1 MIYNLIFG
9 LSGGFATASWGAFKD
24 SPYENFSLLSFLR
37 SPLITVVYY
46 MGLLTIF
53 TGNQSNIH
61 NFVYLFSAIALERLT
76 QEYWKAFFRKN
87 QRKNIYKIPQSFH
100 IFGKVPTYTTRIIIG
115 ILITS
120 LTSVIIILLS
130 LLKYY
135 GNYWIIPSII
145 LSIIP
150 AIGGV
155 WKDAPIEG
163 FEILKFPRSFIV
175 MFLSAF
181 IIHSYTD
188 NLAILILGSAARKIF
203 PNHTQQTVVYKPHSI
218 CCQLFSLNHLD
229 NCIMAIITRLSAGKR
244 NPSRVNI
251 YVDGLFTLALSLDEV
266 VKQGLAKGVEL
277 SPERIQSLK
286 AFDDAE
292 KVYAKV
298 LNFLSF
304 RPRSIKEVRDRLR
317 EYQVKDPDQQD
328 SLINRLIDKGYL
340 DDLAFARWFVN
351 SRNSF
356 RPRSALQLS
365 AELAQKGISRDLIKM
380 VITPFGSS

>member
-1 MIYNLIFG
+1 
-9 LSGGFATASWGAFKD
+9 
-24 SPYENFSLLSFLR
+24 
-37 SPLITVVYY
+37 

-188 NLAILILGSAARKIF
+188 NLAILILGSAGLERLIVEFYKTFIILSTPGKFF
-203 PNHTQQTVVYKPHSI
+203 PTILNKQWYTNRTVFVASY
-218 CCQLFSLNHLD
+218 
-229 NCIMAIITRLSAGKR
+229 
-244 NPSRVNI
+244 
-251 YVDGLFTLALSLDEV
+251 
-266 VKQGLAKGVEL
+266 
-277 SPERIQSLK
+277 
-286 AFDDAE
+286 
-292 KVYAKV
+292 
-298 LNFLSF
+298 FLS
-304 RPRSIKEVRDRLR
+304 IT
-317 EYQVKDPDQQD
+317 
-328 SLINRLIDKGYL
+328 LII
-340 DDLAFARWFVN
+340 
-351 SRNSF
+351 
-356 RPRSALQLS
+356 ALWQ
-365 AELAQKGISRDLIKM
+365 
-380 VITPFGSS
+380 

>member
-1 MIYNLIFG
+1 
-9 LSGGFATASWGAFKD
+9 
-24 SPYENFSLLSFLR
+24 
-37 SPLITVVYY
+37 
-46 MGLLTIF
+46 
-53 TGNQSNIH
+53 
-61 NFVYLFSAIALERLT
+61 
-76 QEYWKAFFRKN
+76 
-87 QRKNIYKIPQSFH
+87 
-100 IFGKVPTYTTRIIIG
+100 
-115 ILITS
+115 
-120 LTSVIIILLS
+120 
-130 LLKYY
+130 
-135 GNYWIIPSII
+135 
-145 LSIIP
+145 
-150 AIGGV
+150 
-155 WKDAPIEG
+155 
-163 FEILKFPRSFIV
+163 
-175 MFLSAF
+175 
-181 IIHSYTD
+181 
-188 NLAILILGSAARKIF
+188 
-203 PNHTQQTVVYKPHSI
+203 
-218 CCQLFSLNHLD
+218 
-229 NCIMAIITRLSAGKR
+229 MAIITRLSAGKR

-380 VITPFGSS
+380 VITPEIDRSALRKLIRKKSALYDRSHLVAYLTRHGFSYSKIRSELDEMGILA

>member
-1 MIYNLIFG
+1 M
-9 LSGGFATASWGAFKD
+9 
-24 SPYENFSLLSFLR
+24 
-37 SPLITVVYY
+37 
-46 MGLLTIF
+46 
-53 TGNQSNIH
+53 
-61 NFVYLFSAIALERLT
+61 
-76 QEYWKAFFRKN
+76 
-87 QRKNIYKIPQSFH
+87 PQ
-100 IFGKVPTYTTRIIIG
+100 
-115 ILITS
+115 
-120 LTSVIIILLS
+120 
-130 LLKYY
+130 
-135 GNYWIIPSII
+135 
-145 LSIIP
+145 
-150 AIGGV
+150 
-155 WKDAPIEG
+155 
-163 FEILKFPRSFIV
+163 
-175 MFLSAF
+175 
-181 IIHSYTD
+181 
-188 NLAILILGSAARKIF
+188 
-203 PNHTQQTVVYKPHSI
+203 
-218 CCQLFSLNHLD
+218 
-229 NCIMAIITRLSAGKR
+229 ITRLVAGKK

-266 VKQGLAKGVEL
+266 VKQGLSKGVEL

-380 VITPFGSS
+380 VITPEIDHSALRKLIHKKSALYDRPHLVAYLARHGFSYSKIRSELDEMGILA